1 MPVAIGLCN
10 AHGYTFIAVEAAVK
24 QFIYYRT
31 KVTKSK
37 TKFCSTQ
44 SHYIYRVGQKVKPH
58 LFHCCRVS
66 NTKCARKNKSAWFY
80 RYLDICSQIVLTVI
94 GLNIL

>member
-10 AHGYTFIAVEAAVK
+10 AYGYTFIAVEAAVK

-31 KVTKSK
+31 KVTQSK

-44 SHYIYRVGQKVKPH
+44 SHYMYRVGQKVKSH
-58 LFHCCRVS
+58 LFHYCCVS
-66 NTKCARKNKSAWFY
+66 NTKYARKNNSGFT
-80 RYLDICSQIVLTVI
+80 DILIYAVKLF
-94 GLNIL
+94 